1 MLDVRRMQVLRAVIS
16 SGSIS
21 AAARNLGY
29 TPSAISQQL
38 AALEREAGAKL
49 LERMGRGVRPTPAGA
64 LLSEHAE
71 VVGAQLSKAE
81 TELADLKA
89 GRTGR

>member
-38 AALEREAGAKL
+38 AALEREVGAKL
-49 LERMGRGVRPTPAGA
+49 LERLGAASGRHPPARCCPSTPRWSALSSPRPKPSSPT
-64 LLSEHAE
+64 
-71 VVGAQLSKAE
+71 
-81 TELADLKA
+81 
-89 GRTGR
+89 